1 MKICLVSSYPLR
13 QCGIATFSYNLLSS
27 IQAGTGHS
35 KKINSFVV
43 ALNDCDEKYAYPE
56 EVEFTIQQNVQQDYI
71 KAAEYINSNADVCLL
86 QHEYGIFGG
95 NHGLYILSLL
105 NRLTIPFIT
114 TLHTV
119 LKEPSFLQKTIL
131 QQIARKSSKV
141 IVMTRLAIK
150 FLKTIYD
157 IPEEKIALIEHGV
170 PELAGTAHMQKELLP
185 FTDKRILFTFGLLSK
200 NKGIETVIRALPEVV
215 KNHPDIMYIV
225 LGKTH
230 PAVLRHC
237 GEEYRNHLKQLAE
250 ELHVDK
256 HIHFIDKFMNDE
268 ELFTYLK
275 SVDIYITPYM
285 NETQITSGTL
295 SYAIGAGAV
304 VVSTPYWHAQEL
316 LANDRGRLFQFKDAE
331 ALSDVLNELLDD
343 PVQMENIKKKAFQY
357 GQHLRWP
364 LIGSRYADI
373 AAEAMQYY
381 QQPKR
386 EVEYLLNENNLPPFT
401 LAYLKRLTDDTGVIQ
416 HAKYGIPNWKEGYCL
431 DDNARALITALMA
444 HQQLND
450 KHAIELMPTYLSFI
464 HYMQRDDGTFGNF
477 LHYNRTYLDE
487 VGSQDAFGRTIW
499 ALGYLI
505 RYAPNNSYK
514 EFGIELFSRSY
525 PQFTQLTS
533 LRGIADTIIGICHYL
548 KAIPTDEG
556 VLQTLIQLTK
566 KLTDE
571 YELHHSKNW
580 NWFENELIYDNG
592 ILPLALLH
600 SYEITGNV
608 LVKNIAL
615 QTINFLE
622 TKTLSKGYF
631 TPIGNQ
637 GWHQKNGK
645 VPLFDQQAIEV
656 MAIVFMYQEAYQVTK
671 DSQYIKHL
679 NICFSWF
686 LGNNELHVPLYDHET
701 NGCCDGLECTGINRN
716 QGAESTL
723 AYLTSYLVVLKT
735 KTWQYESEK
744 KKINM
749 LTKNELMAV

>member
-27 IQAGTGHS
+27 IQAGTGNS

-256 HIHFIDKFMNDE
+256 HIHFIDKFVNDE

-275 SVDIYITPYM
+275 SVDIYITPY
-285 NETQITSGTL
+285 
-295 SYAIGAGAV
+295 
-304 VVSTPYWHAQEL
+304 
-316 LANDRGRLFQFKDAE
+316 
-331 ALSDVLNELLDD
+331 
-343 PVQMENIKKKAFQY
+343 
-357 GQHLRWP
+357 
-364 LIGSRYADI
+364 
-373 AAEAMQYY
+373 
-381 QQPKR
+381 
-386 EVEYLLNENNLPPFT
+386 
-401 LAYLKRLTDDTGVIQ
+401 
-416 HAKYGIPNWKEGYCL
+416 
-431 DDNARALITALMA
+431 
-444 HQQLND
+444 
-450 KHAIELMPTYLSFI
+450 
-464 HYMQRDDGTFGNF
+464 
-477 LHYNRTYLDE
+477 
-487 VGSQDAFGRTIW
+487 
-499 ALGYLI
+499 
-505 RYAPNNSYK
+505 
-514 EFGIELFSRSY
+514 
-525 PQFTQLTS
+525 
-533 LRGIADTIIGICHYL
+533 
-548 KAIPTDEG
+548 
-556 VLQTLIQLTK
+556 
-566 KLTDE
+566 
-571 YELHHSKNW
+571 
-580 NWFENELIYDNG
+580 
-592 ILPLALLH
+592 
-600 SYEITGNV
+600 
-608 LVKNIAL
+608 
-615 QTINFLE
+615 
-622 TKTLSKGYF
+622 
-631 TPIGNQ
+631 
-637 GWHQKNGK
+637 
-645 VPLFDQQAIEV
+645 
-656 MAIVFMYQEAYQVTK
+656 
-671 DSQYIKHL
+671 
-679 NICFSWF
+679 
-686 LGNNELHVPLYDHET
+686 
-701 NGCCDGLECTGINRN
+701 
-716 QGAESTL
+716 
-723 AYLTSYLVVLKT
+723 
-735 KTWQYESEK
+735 
-744 KKINM
+744 
-749 LTKNELMAV
+749 